1 MIQKHAHKLKRHKY
15 RNKEE
20 VYFCTLDDC
29 DFKMSCKLC
38 LGKSNICWRCG
49 SVFEM
54 NEISLRLAKPH
65 CTKCTKHKGDVDV
78 EVDMNELVAVAKDA
92 TKVREAVEKKPAST
106 DLKSR
111 MARML
116 DDVARHAA
124 NKKSASNNETEDGD
138 II

>member
-1 MIQKHAHKLKRHKY
+1 MKRHKY

-65 CTKCTKHKGDVDV
+65 CIKCTKHKGDVADL
-78 EVDMNELVAVAKDA
+78 DMNELVAVAKDA
-92 TKVREAVEKKPAST
+92 TKIREAVEKKPAT

-124 NKKSASNNETEDGD
+124 NKESTDNPEDGD
-138 II
+138 MI